1 MPSTKE
7 GVPMKKTAA
16 AVLGLCALALAGCF
30 DIEQTLTLDK
40 NMSGKAGY
48 SMKFD
53 MKPMVAFMAGMKR
66 QMEGKEG
73 PPTAEEIAAVEKEM
87 LASRKSQSTVP
98 SKEEIEKKLPKGITL
113 LDTKVHEDGLKF
125 GMDMLFGFDHVSKL
139 KEINLKSPEPAQPQE
154 AAELPGPGAAV
165 QGPNPMESPFGGLV
179 FTDEGDTFLLTTPAE
194 NPLSEQTEQA
204 EQMELSPEEKKQVED
219 MLGKMRVAFKITAP
233 FQVVEHNAHR
243 KEGNTLVWEF
253 NLDSFQKMK
262 PEELAQ
268 GVRVRYKK

>member
-1 MPSTKE
+1 
-7 GVPMKKTAA
+7 MKKIAA

-30 DIEQTLTLDK
+30 DVEQTLTLEK

-73 PPTAEEIAAVEKEM
+73 PPTAEEIAAVETEM
-87 LASRKSQSTVP
+87 LASRKSQTTIP
-98 SKEEIEKKLPKGITL
+98 SKEEIAKKLPKGITL
-113 LDTKVHEDGLKF
+113 LDTKVHDEGLKF

-139 KEINLKSPEPAQPQE
+139 KEIDLKEPQAAQPQSE
-154 AAELPGPGAAV
+154 MPGPGA

-179 FTDEGDTFLLTTPAE
+179 FKDEGDTFLLTTPAE
-194 NPLSEQTEQA
+194 NPLAEQTEQA
-204 EQMELSPEEKKQVED
+204 EQLSPEEKKQVEE
-219 MLGKMRVAFKITAP
+219 MLGKIRVAFKITAP

-253 NLDSFQKMK
+253 NLESFEKMK

>member
-1 MPSTKE
+1 
-7 GVPMKKTAA
+7 MKKIAA
-16 AVLGLCALALAGCF
+16 AALGLCALVLAGCF
-30 DIEQTLTLDK
+30 DIEQTLTLEKD
-40 NMSGKAGY
+40 MSGKAGY

-73 PPTAEEIAAVEKEM
+73 PPTAEEIAAAEQEL
-87 LASRKSQSTVP
+87 LASSKSQMKVP
-98 SKEEIEKKLPKGITL
+98 PKEEMAKNLPKGVTL
-113 LDTKVHEDGLKF
+113 LDAKVQEDGLKF

-139 KEINLKSPEPAQPQE
+139 REIDLKSQPEGEAQAE
-154 AAELPGPGAAV
+154 AAAPGPG
-165 QGPNPMESPFGGLV
+165 GPEGPKPMDSPFGGLQL
-179 FTDEGDTFLLTTPAE
+179 TDEGDTFLITTPTE
-194 NPLSEQTEQA
+194 NPLADQTEQA

-219 MLGKMRVAFKITAP
+219 MLGKLRVAFKITAP

-243 KEGNTLVWEF
+243 KEGNTLVWEYD
-253 NLDSFQKMK
+253 LESFEKMK